1 MGTLRIRVLL
11 NSLSSKSLTV
21 NYNYPLA
28 SAIYNLLRLGSSEF
42 SAFLHDIGFP
52 LNGRKYKL
60 FTFAL
65 RFEKISI
72 EGKNIVLLSPD
83 ATLIISTP
91 LIDDF
96 IKNLVIGSFEQ
107 QFIKVNDVK
116 FIIKFAE
123 ILPDRS
129 FNECAKFQLLSP
141 LVLSTRRIH
150 NGKEHQY
157 FIRPEEGNEINRI
170 LLLNLTNKYKLLYK
184 KDITFPDK
192 IGTGKDCELKWDEE
206 YLRRKK
212 RVTKKITID
221 ENGIYPID
229 IIGIQAP
236 FTLKTHPDLIKI
248 GYECGFGE
256 KNSMGFGLA
265 DIIA

>member
-1 MGTLRIRVLL
+1 MRIRISLRGV
-11 NSLSSKSLTV
+11 NSKFLTV
-21 NYNYPLA
+21 NYNYPLSA
-28 SAIYNLLRLGSSEF
+28 AIYNLLRLGSPEF

-72 EGKNIVLLSPD
+72 EGKNINLLSPD

-91 LIDDF
+91 LINDF

-107 QFIKVNDVK
+107 QFIRINDAR
-116 FIIKFAE
+116 FNIKFAE
-123 ILPDRS
+123 ILPDVS
-129 FNECAKFQLLSP
+129 FNECAGFRLLSP
-141 LVLSTRRIH
+141 MVLSTRRIH

-157 FIRPEEGNEINRI
+157 FIRPDEESEINRV

-184 KDITFPDK
+184 KDIRSE
-192 IGTGKDCELKWDEE
+192 CELKWDEE
-206 YLRRKK
+206 YLHKRQ

-221 ENGIYPID
+221 ENGAYPID
-229 IIGIQAP
+229 VIGTQAP

-256 KNSMGFGLA
+256 KNSMGFGTTE
-265 DIIA
+265 IAN